1 MNKINWKIRF
11 TKKNKAFVTRVFVA
25 VFIPILTYY
34 GLKVNDITSWNVLFD
49 LMAKAFSNPFILV
62 MSIFNFINIIPDPTT
77 SGFGDS
83 EQALGY
89 DTVKDDKDK
98 EETETENEPKTGGD

>member
-1 MNKINWKIRF
+1 MKMNKINWKIRF

-83 EQALGY
+83 ERALGY
-89 DTVKDDKDK
+89 
-98 EETETENEPKTGGD
+98 EEPHEENTEKQTEKGE

>member
-11 TKKNKAFVTRVFVA
+11 TSKNKAFLTRLVLA
-25 VFIPILTYY
+25 IALPILAYF
-34 GLKVNDITSWNVLFD
+34 GIKFEDLKSWDAVGTLLIKFI
-49 LMAKAFSNPFILV
+49 SNPYLVGLTIVNIL
-62 MSIFNFINIIPDPTT
+62 NLIPDPTT

-98 EETETENEPKTGGD
+98 KEAETENEPKTGGD

>member
-1 MNKINWKIRF
+1 
-11 TKKNKAFVTRVFVA
+11 
-25 VFIPILTYY
+25 
-34 GLKVNDITSWNVLFD
+34 
-49 LMAKAFSNPFILV
+49 MAKAFSNPFILV

-83 EQALGY
+83 ERALGY

-98 EETETENEPKTGGD
+98 ENTEKQTETDKGE

>member
-1 MNKINWKIRF
+1 
-11 TKKNKAFVTRVFVA
+11 
-25 VFIPILTYY
+25 
-34 GLKVNDITSWNVLFD
+34 
-49 LMAKAFSNPFILV
+49 MAKAFSNPFILV

-98 EETETENEPKTGGD
+98 EETEKQTETEKGE

>member
-11 TKKNKAFVTRVFVA
+11 TSKNKAFLTRLVLA
-25 VFIPILTYY
+25 IALPILAYF
-34 GLKVNDITSWNVLFD
+34 GIKFEDLKSWDAVGTLLIKFI
-49 LMAKAFSNPFILV
+49 SNPYLVGLTIVNIL
-62 MSIFNFINIIPDPTT
+62 NLIPDPTT

-83 EQALGY
+83 ERALGY

-98 EETETENEPKTGGD
+98 ENTEKQTETDKGE

>member
-11 TKKNKAFVTRVFVA
+11 TKKNKAFVTRVFIA

-34 GLKVNDITSWNVLFD
+34 GLKVTDITSWNVLLD
-49 LMAKAFSNPFILV
+49 LMAKAFSNPFVLV
-62 MSIFNFINIIPDPTT
+62 MAIMNFINIIPDPTT

-83 EQALGY
+83 ERALSY
-89 DTVKDDKDK
+89 
-98 EETETENEPKTGGD
+98 EEPHEENTEKQTETDKGE

>member
-11 TKKNKAFVTRVFVA
+11 TSKNKAFLTRLVLA
-25 VFIPILTYY
+25 IALPILAYF
-34 GLKVNDITSWNVLFD
+34 GIKFEDLKSWDAVGTLLIKFI
-49 LMAKAFSNPFILV
+49 SNPYLVGLTIVNIL
-62 MSIFNFINIIPDPTT
+62 NLIPDPTT

-98 EETETENEPKTGGD
+98 ENTEKQTETDKGE